1 MKHKIHG
8 QMSDSFLTA
17 AFLSVSGGLQDAYTY
32 IFRGKVFANAQTGNI
47 VLLSQSIAEK
57 NWHLALHYLVP
68 LVFFAFGIAFS
79 EFVHIKYRK
88 IQKFHWRQLVVFNEI
103 ILLFVV
109 GFLPLEWN
117 LLANAIVSF
126 SCAMQVQAFRKVNGY
141 AFASTMCIGNMRS
154 GVESLCAYVKTKDK
168 KILHKSLC
176 YWAIIIMFAI
186 GAGLGGYFVKLFN
199 MRTIWVSCGLLFVS
213 FMIMFIKEDVPEI
226 EKDVRKLEKNINK
239 IIKIIS
245 GIGLIFM
252 VYCIVIPAI
261 LDIPTLVKQEYT
273 VTEGIVESWN
283 YSDEERLEERSI
295 SIKDDTGQ
303 EKSVIVYSTGI
314 HQGEHLV
321 VEYLPHSKYGIVKER
336 IR

>member
-1 MKHKIHG
+1 MLETHSISKF
-8 QMSDSFLTA
+8 FLT
-17 AFLSVSGGLQDAYTY
+17 F
-32 IFRGKVFANAQTGNI
+32 
-47 VLLSQSIAEK
+47 
-57 NWHLALHYLVP
+57 VP
-68 LVFFAFGIAFS
+68 LITRKCHEEEIYIRALGSCSRRTVIVIFLIIYLYWIWKK
-79 EFVHIKYRK
+79 VRLIK
-88 IQKFHWRQLVVFNEI
+88 WE
-103 ILLFVV
+103 
-109 GFLPLEWN
+109 
-117 LLANAIVSF
+117 
-126 SCAMQVQAFRKVNGY
+126 QAPGDTRDWIRN
-141 AFASTMCIGNMRS
+141 
-154 GVESLCAYVKTKDK
+154 
-168 KILHKSLC
+168 H
-176 YWAIIIMFAI
+176 
-186 GAGLGGYFVKLFN
+186 
-199 MRTIWVSCGLLFVS
+199 
-213 FMIMFIKEDVPEI
+213 
-226 EKDVRKLEKNINK
+226 EKNINK

>member
-1 MKHKIHG
+1 M
-8 QMSDSFLTA
+8 T
-17 AFLSVSGGLQDAYTY
+17 
-32 IFRGKVFANAQTGNI
+32 
-47 VLLSQSIAEK
+47 
-57 NWHLALHYLVP
+57 P
-68 LVFFAFGIAFS
+68 
-79 EFVHIKYRK
+79 
-88 IQKFHWRQLVVFNEI
+88 EI
-103 ILLFVV
+103 
-109 GFLPLEWN
+109 
-117 LLANAIVSF
+117 
-126 SCAMQVQAFRKVNGY
+126 GY
-141 AFASTMCIGNMRS
+141 EIT
-154 GVESLCAYVKTKDK
+154 K
-168 KILHKSLC
+168 KIL
-176 YWAIIIMFAI
+176 IT
-186 GAGLGGYFVKLFN
+186 GVEP
-199 MRTIWVSCGLLFVS
+199 
-213 FMIMFIKEDVPEI
+213 KEI
-226 EKDVRKLEKNINK
+226 NNININK

>member
-1 MKHKIHG
+1 M
-8 QMSDSFLTA
+8 
-17 AFLSVSGGLQDAYTY
+17 
-32 IFRGKVFANAQTGNI
+32 
-47 VLLSQSIAEK
+47 
-57 NWHLALHYLVP
+57 
-68 LVFFAFGIAFS
+68 
-79 EFVHIKYRK
+79 
-88 IQKFHWRQLVVFNEI
+88 EI
-103 ILLFVV
+103 ILLCLYGKVTV
-109 GFLPLEWN
+109 IVIFLIIYLYWIWKKVRLIKWE
-117 LLANAIVSF
+117 
-126 SCAMQVQAFRKVNGY
+126 QAPGDTRDWIRNHE
-141 AFASTMCIGNMRS
+141 N
-154 GVESLCAYVKTKDK
+154 
-168 KILHKSLC
+168 
-176 YWAIIIMFAI
+176 
-186 GAGLGGYFVKLFN
+186 
-199 MRTIWVSCGLLFVS
+199 
-213 FMIMFIKEDVPEI
+213 
-226 EKDVRKLEKNINK
+226 NINK
-239 IIKIIS
+239 IIKIIY

>member
-1 MKHKIHG
+1 
-8 QMSDSFLTA
+8 MSQT
-17 AFLSVSGGLQDAYTY
+17 SV
-32 IFRGKVFANAQTGNI
+32 RGKVFANAQTGNI

-176 YWAIIIMFAI
+176 YWAIIIMFPVCALANTFPRNMYVYASCRPPETDKNAAVKNESDI
-186 GAGLGGYFVKLFN
+186 CPCILCFILYSSVKCFLGNVL
-199 MRTIWVSCGLLFVS
+199 
-213 FMIMFIKEDVPEI
+213 
-226 EKDVRKLEKNINK
+226 
-239 IIKIIS
+239 
-245 GIGLIFM
+245 
-252 VYCIVIPAI
+252 
-261 LDIPTLVKQEYT
+261 TL
-273 VTEGIVESWN
+273 
-283 YSDEERLEERSI
+283 
-295 SIKDDTGQ
+295 
-303 EKSVIVYSTGI
+303 
-314 HQGEHLV
+314 
-321 VEYLPHSKYGIVKER
+321 
-336 IR
+336 